1 MSALRSALVMT
12 GLAAIA
18 LAAQAQA
25 PAMLD
30 PHAAQRVAA
39 LEAEV
44 IHLRAELARLR
55 VPSSNGAPDW
65 NETYVRPPRP
75 PGGASRW
82 RPFGPGQMPPP
93 SPLQAQ
99 WAWVQ
104 LPFAALVT
112 PFGAAGAN
120 CVPCPACTDS
130 AYTMR
135 P

>member
-1 MSALRSALVMT
+1 MT

-18 LAAQAQA
+18 LVAEAQA
-25 PAMLD
+25 PASLD

-39 LEAEV
+39 LEAEL
-44 IHLRAELARLR
+44 IQLRTELARLR
-55 VPSSNGAPDW
+55 VPSSKGAPDW
-65 NETYVRPPRP
+65 NETQVRPPRP
-75 PGGASRW
+75 PGGASPR

-104 LPFAALVT
+104 PAFAGLVT

-120 CVPCPACTDS
+120 CVPCPACIDS

>member
-1 MSALRSALVMT
+1 MSAIRY
-12 GLAAIA
+12 A
-18 LAAQAQA
+18 LATVLTAAAFAIEAQA
-25 PAMLD
+25 PATLD
-30 PHAAQRVAA
+30 LHAAQRVAA

-44 IHLRAELARLR
+44 NQLRAELARLR
-55 VPSSNGAPDW
+55 VPTSNGTPDW

-75 PGGASRW
+75 PGVASPW
-82 RPFGPGQMPPP
+82 RPYGPGQMPPL

-104 LPFAALVT
+104 PPFAGLVT

-135 P
+135 R